1 MFQRK
6 WLLSF
11 RDAGCQRLTV
21 FHKTDRKI
29 DPSSK
34 FNISKRMQ
42 LLSLKLLRYSKDHDL
57 CLMTQFE
64 IKIPCCIMKF
74 KENSDKSSRKAYESE
89 LFWGFSSLAPPS
101 STYGQNIISKEFNQL
116 VGFLRQV
123 WKLNSTQNHLSSYKR
138 IFSVIRYISFGL
150 RCLKIIDQLN
160 LGWKLN
166 IDFVLNW
173 N

>member
-1 MFQRK
+1 LIWNCVLKQGSWSLEYPK
-6 WLLSF
+6 SF
-11 RDAGCQRLTV
+11 SENDCFLFEILDAEKLTI
-21 FHKTDRKI
+21 FHITDWKI

-123 WKLNSTQNHLSSYKR
+123 
-138 IFSVIRYISFGL
+138 
-150 RCLKIIDQLN
+150 
-160 LGWKLN
+160 
-166 IDFVLNW
+166 
-173 N
+173 